1 MGQEGAALEA
11 LVAEVRGYIQDA
23 SKITGVPSG
32 TGEWTRFGSVDGSHS
47 MTPRPTG
54 SRRRCDCGCK
64 SRATHF
70 GLSDGLVMMSGCELR
85 VRRWVRDGYMI
96 RNPRAK

>member
-1 MGQEGAALEA
+1 MDERDEA
-11 LVAEVRGYIQDA
+11 MIDRAIERVAG
-23 SKITGVPSG
+23 KIGD
-32 TGEWTRFGSVDGSHS
+32 WARFGYVEGVHS
-47 MTPRPTG
+47 MTPRPAG
-54 SRRRCDCGCK
+54 SGRRCDCGCK